1 MRPPVKFV
9 PAASAALIGG
19 ALISVG
25 VAFVTRDLSVPAPQ
39 LAQGVLKTGEE
50 APTITRERQQVDADV
65 VAVVAPP
72 SGAQQQPSSSI
83 PGTAPSSLVSPELPP
98 LIGRSASTDVPS
110 PVERSE
116 SPRPVEPLVLPEL
129 SKAVENNPV
138 VEVSYLFAARRQGH
152 FLFVE
157 GYVPDEQTGQ
167 ELVAFARERFL
178 DVAVI
183 NQARLHDGAPM
194 GFSAGA
200 RFALEQLSFLASG
213 EALLRDKSIWL
224 SGETHYSQAGE
235 HTCSKIASL
244 APHGWTGTASI
255 NWRQE
260 RQMRTPSLNA
270 NPARADAISSSI
282 AAAMKQEPGSG
293 PYK

>member
-9 PAASAALIGG
+9 PAASVALIAG
-19 ALISVG
+19 ALIIVG
-25 VAFVTRDLSVPAPQ
+25 VGFLTRDLSVPAPQ
-39 LAQGVLKTGEE
+39 LAQGFLKIGEE
-50 APTITRERQQVDADV
+50 APRTTRERQQVDANV

-83 PGTAPSSLVSPELPP
+83 ELPRPAEPPSSTAVEGSLSPELPAP
-98 LIGRSASTDVPS
+98 ITTSASTDFLS
-110 PVERSE
+110 PVEGSE
-116 SPRPVEPLVLPEL
+116 LPRAVEPSVLPEL
-129 SKAVENNPV
+129 PKTVERNPV
-138 VEVSYLFAARRQGH
+138 VEASYLFAARRQGH

-167 ELVAFARERFL
+167 ELMAFARDRFL
-178 DVAVI
+178 HVAVI
-183 NQARLHDGAPM
+183 NQARLHNGAPM

-224 SGETHYSQAGE
+224 SGETLYAQAGE

-260 RQMRTPSLNA
+260 WANENVFSVCQSRQVP
-270 NPARADAISSSI
+270 
-282 AAAMKQEPGSG
+282 
-293 PYK
+293 

>member
-1 MRPPVKFV
+1 MRPPVKLV
-9 PAASAALIGG
+9 PAASAALIAG

-25 VAFVTRDLSVPAPQ
+25 VAFVTGDLSVPAPQ
-39 LAQGVLKTGEE
+39 LAQGLLKTGEE
-50 APTITRERQQVDADV
+50 APRITRERQQVDSDV

-83 PGTAPSSLVSPELPP
+83 PGTVNPPSSTAIEGSLSPELPAP
-98 LIGRSASTDVPS
+98 IERSASTDVPS

-116 SPRPVEPLVLPEL
+116 SPRPVEPSVLPEL

-167 ELVAFARERFL
+167 ELMAFARERFF

-213 EALLRDKSIWL
+213 EALLRGKSIWL
-224 SGETHYSQAGE
+224 SGETHYSQAGQ

-260 RQMRTPSLNA
+260 KADENA
-270 NPARADAISSSI
+270 FSVCQSAP
-282 AAAMKQEPGSG
+282 MMG
-293 PYK
+293 PKG